1 MSDILANGTPKI
13 TAYFA
18 FTATIVL
25 YIYVIQKRACLP
37 EVYGKYFVAASRCQ
51 SHLAAI
57 SEEGSLSQRYCLVLE
72 ELRIEAIRQVKRM
85 NRMEGT
91 TQAAP
96 EQHQP
101 TEQGSFML
109 GDALLDNQSMDAAMA
124 MMGMFDESP
133 SAMTNYTDL
142 LVENSGGMGP
152 IDFSQPT
159 TDSFGWDQFASMVS
173 LGLGNLDGFF

>member
-1 MSDILANGTPKI
+1 M
-13 TAYFA
+13 
-18 FTATIVL
+18 
-25 YIYVIQKRACLP
+25 P
-37 EVYGKYFVAASRCQ
+37 EVYGKYFLAATRCQ
-51 SHLAAI
+51 SHLSAI

-85 NRMEGT
+85 NRGAGGA
-91 TQAAP
+91 QSAP
-96 EQHQP
+96 EQQQP

-142 LVENSGGMGP
+142 LVENPGGAAGV
-152 IDFSQPT
+152 DFAHSNM
-159 TDSFGWDQFASMVS
+159 DLSGWDQFASMVS
-173 LGLGNLDGFF
+173 LGLGNLDGFL

>member
-1 MSDILANGTPKI
+1 MEEPADRITDVSKI

-25 YIYVIQKRACLP
+25 YIYVIQKRACSP
-37 EVYGKYFVAASRCQ
+37 DVYGKYFVAASRCQ
-51 SHLAAI
+51 SHLSAI

-85 NRMEGT
+85 HRGS
-91 TQAAP
+91 QAP
-96 EQHQP
+96 LQHPQAQ
-101 TEQGSFML
+101 EQGSFML
-109 GDALLDNQSMDAAMA
+109 GDGMLDSQSIDAAMA

-142 LVENSGGMGP
+142 LMENPGDATGV
-152 IDFSQPT
+152 DFSYSNM
-159 TDSFGWDQFASMVS
+159 DLSGWDQFANMVS
-173 LGLGNLDGFF
+173 FGLGNLDGFL